1 MATKRPP
8 VKPTDPLPFRDPV
21 LSLDARVTDLLDR
34 MTPAEKVGQMCQWPV
49 FGDLREAVVAK
60 GLGSILC
67 GVDEDADELQR
78 LACEQ
83 TRLGIPLLVAI
94 DAIHGHSMQH
104 NATIFPSALALAC
117 AWDEALCQRVA
128 RATAREMAYTCCA
141 WTFSPVLCL
150 PRDLRW
156 GRVDETFGEDPY
168 LIGLFGAAMVR
179 GYQGDDLAHPESVAA
194 CAKHYAG
201 YGDTQGGRE
210 ASESDHSERKM
221 RSLFL
226 PPFAEAAKAGCAT
239 YMTAYQVIDG
249 TPCTCNPWLLRTV
262 LRHEWRS
269 DALVVTDWANVSR
282 MIREQFVA
290 ADFDEATTRAV
301 HAGNDMIMTTPEFYE
316 AALRGLESG
325 AIPAALVDE
334 AVARILRLKFRLG
347 LFENPRRM
355 DKAKAKA
362 VIGCNAH
369 RALALQAAEESAVL
383 LKNTGILPLRRDITR
398 TIAVIGPNADNDLE
412 QLGDWSLGAGQGQ
425 GRMRKHDRA
434 ITKTLLDGLI
444 AQFGADAE
452 VRYAAGCGVREPG
465 LHKIAQAVR
474 LAEASDV
481 VVLALGDQ
489 LHCTGECK
497 STATLELQGGQK
509 ALVEA
514 LAATG
519 TPLVVV
525 FIASKPLAIPEVD
538 AKADAVLCAFNPGME
553 GGVALAKI
561 IAGSVAPQGRLTL
574 SFPCHVGQQ
583 PVFYN
588 QTAGAHHQ
596 DYPDLPGK
604 GFFGLY
610 PFGFGLTYTTFGY
623 YGTEVSQAS
632 YAPGETVRL
641 SVEVRNTGDRDGVE
655 TVQVYMRD
663 VVSSVTWPRKNLVA
677 FRKVALKSGESRRIT
692 FEIPGERFAILN
704 ARCERVVEPGAFELL
719 VGGSSKDSDLKTVR
733 FMIGAHT

>member
-1 MATKRPP
+1 MATQRNSPK
-8 VKPTDPLPFRDPV
+8 TADLLPFRDP
-21 LSLDARVTDLLDR
+21 SRTIDDRVADLLAR
-34 MTPAEKVGQMCQWPV
+34 LTPAEKIGQMCQWPV
-49 FGDLREAVVAK
+49 FSDLRDAVVSK
-60 GLGSILC
+60 GLGSVLC
-67 GVDEDADELQR
+67 GVDEDVDELQR
-78 LACEQ
+78 LACEK

-104 NATIFPSALALAC
+104 NATIFPSALALAS
-117 AWDEALCQRVA
+117 AWDEDLCERVA
-128 RATAREMAYTCCA
+128 RATAREMAYTGCA

-156 GRVDETFGEDPY
+156 GRVNETFGEDPY
-168 LIGLFGAAMVR
+168 LIGRFGAAMIR

-221 RSLFL
+221 RAVFL

-239 YMTAYQVIDG
+239 YMTGYQVIDG

-262 LRHEWRS
+262 LRDEWQS
-269 DALVVTDWANVSR
+269 DALVVTDWANVTR
-282 MIREQFVA
+282 LIREQFVA
-290 ADFDEATTRAV
+290 TDFDEASARAV

-325 AIPAALVDE
+325 AIPVALIDE
-334 AVARILRLKFRLG
+334 AVGRILRLKFRLG

-355 DKAKAKA
+355 DKAKAA
-362 VIGCNAH
+362 RVIGCAEH
-369 RALALQAAEESAVL
+369 RALARQAAETSAVL
-383 LKNTGILPLRRDITR
+383 LKNNGVLPLRSDGIRK
-398 TIAVIGPNADNDLE
+398 IAVIGPNADNDLE

-434 ITKTLLDGLI
+434 KTRTLRDGI
-444 AQFGADAE
+444 VARFGDCAE
-452 VRYAAGCGVREPG
+452 VTCGVGCGVREPDIR
-465 LHKIAQAVR
+465 KIAHAVR
-474 LAEASDV
+474 LAEAADV
-481 VVLALGDQ
+481 VILALGDQ
-489 LHCTGECK
+489 LYCTGECK
-497 STATLELQGGQK
+497 STATLELQGGQR
-509 ALVEA
+509 ALLQA

-538 AKADAVLCAFNPGME
+538 AAADAVLCAFNPGME
-553 GGVALAKI
+553 GGEALARI
-561 IAGSVAPQGRLTL
+561 LAGDIAPQGRLTL
-574 SFPCHVGQQ
+574 SFPHHVGQQ

-623 YGTEVSQAS
+623 YRPEVDKPVA
-632 YAPGETVRL
+632 AVGATVTLR
-641 SVEVRNTGDRDGVE
+641 VEVRNTGERAGVE

-663 VVSSVTWPRKNLVA
+663 IVSSVTWPRKNLVA
-677 FRKVALKSGESRRIT
+677 YRKVALEPGESRRLV
-692 FEIPGERFAILN
+692 FEIPGESFAIVN
-704 ARCERVVEPGAFELL
+704 ARCERVVEPGEFELL
-719 VGGSSKDSDLKTVR
+719 VGGSSKDVDLKSVR
-733 FMIGAHT
+733 FAIA